1 MQIDSPLSIIK
12 GIGPK
17 TAEFLEVAGLTSVKD
32 VIYYL
37 PKDHE
42 DYSRCQTI
50 DKIKPGNVIIR
61 ARAKSVNTKIF
72 RRGLG
77 VTSAVLSD
85 ETGSLGA
92 VWFNQPYRET
102 QLKKNSN
109 FYFIGEFALSRGR
122 YQLMNA
128 RVEDESSV
136 KSSEPLFLPVYRQIK
151 GIKTTT
157 LRNVISKIRPYLSSI
172 NESLPPNVL
181 KDNNLVDLSTAL
193 EQIHFPI
200 DKASLARARERLAFE
215 EVLVLLVAS
224 CLNKLENSKLTSYP
238 IPFELEVVRSCVQSL
253 PYKLTDCQRRA
264 VWQLL
269 KDFENKSPMNRLL
282 QGDVGSGKTVVA
294 GIASRQVAAHGY
306 QTVLLAPT
314 EILASQHHR
323 TLSTL
328 LEPFGLKIELLTGK
342 VKGQKRKIILEDLV
356 QGKIDVLVGT
366 HAVLE
371 DNIKFKKLGFVII
384 DEQHRF
390 GVRQRQALMQ
400 KSKHMPHLLSMS
412 ATPIPRSL
420 ALTLYGEL
428 DISILD
434 ERPKGRLPIITR
446 IVSPNSRKQLYEMID
461 DQIDVG
467 RQAYVICNLIDDNPS
482 NDLKS
487 VETEYKKLKQ
497 TVFKHRKI
505 GLLHG
510 KMKPSE
516 KSDVMSS
523 FAKGEYNIL
532 ISTTV
537 VEVGVDV
544 ENATVML
551 IEDAE
556 RYGLSQLHQ
565 LRGRVGRSSHQSYCY
580 LVTLSSK
587 KPTRRLKEIESS
599 NDGFYLAEVD
609 LEIRGPGEIY
619 GARQHGELRLQIAS
633 LTDTKLISRAKA
645 SAEKLVLHP
654 DNLLQYKG
662 FINQVEHY
670 QRLTT
675 LN

>member
-1 MQIDSPLSIIK
+1 
-12 GIGPK
+12 
-17 TAEFLEVAGLTSVKD
+17 
-32 VIYYL
+32 
-37 PKDHE
+37 
-42 DYSRCQTI
+42 
-50 DKIKPGNVIIR
+50 
-61 ARAKSVNTKIF
+61 
-72 RRGLG
+72 
-77 VTSAVLSD
+77 
-85 ETGSLGA
+85 
-92 VWFNQPYRET
+92 
-102 QLKKNSN
+102 
-109 FYFIGEFALSRGR
+109 
-122 YQLMNA
+122 
-128 RVEDESSV
+128 
-136 KSSEPLFLPVYRQIK
+136 
-151 GIKTTT
+151 
-157 LRNVISKIRPYLSSI
+157 
-172 NESLPPNVL
+172 
-181 KDNNLVDLSTAL
+181 
-193 EQIHFPI
+193 
-200 DKASLARARERLAFE
+200 
-215 EVLVLLVAS
+215 
-224 CLNKLENSKLTSYP
+224 
-238 IPFELEVVRSCVQSL
+238 
-253 PYKLTDCQRRA
+253 
-264 VWQLL
+264 
-269 KDFENKSPMNRLL
+269 
-282 QGDVGSGKTVVA
+282 
-294 GIASRQVAAHGY
+294 
-306 QTVLLAPT
+306 
-314 EILASQHHR
+314 
-323 TLSTL
+323 
-328 LEPFGLKIELLTGK
+328 
-342 VKGQKRKIILEDLV
+342 
-356 QGKIDVLVGT
+356 
-366 HAVLE
+366 
-371 DNIKFKKLGFVII
+371 
-384 DEQHRF
+384 
-390 GVRQRQALMQ
+390 
-400 KSKHMPHLLSMS
+400 
-412 ATPIPRSL
+412 
-420 ALTLYGEL
+420 
-428 DISILD
+428 
-434 ERPKGRLPIITR
+434 
-446 IVSPNSRKQLYEMID
+446 MID

-487 VETEYKKLKQ
+487 VENEYKKLKQ

-580 LVTLSSK
+580 LVTSSSK